1 MVSRT
6 KLELFHFLE
15 VEYNCFLGYTHDE
28 YYSKNKTP
36 ISHQKYVKKEN
47 IVSIHFKALCIL
59 KKSTW
64 NHNILEN
71 ILKIYVILERYF
83 RENINI

>member
-15 VEYNCFLGYTHDE
+15 VEYNFCLDYTLDE
-28 YYSKNKTP
+28 YYSKNTKL
-36 ISHQKYVKKEN
+36 ISHQKRVKKEK

-59 KKSTW
+59 KKST
-64 NHNILEN
+64 
-71 ILKIYVILERYF
+71 
-83 RENINI
+83 